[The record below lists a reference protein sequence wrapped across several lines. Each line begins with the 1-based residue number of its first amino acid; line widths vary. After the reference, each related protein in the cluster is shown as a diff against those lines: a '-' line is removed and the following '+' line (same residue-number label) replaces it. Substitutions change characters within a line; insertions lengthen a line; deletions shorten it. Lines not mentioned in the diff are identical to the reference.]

1 MSAYAVLKKVGDGI
15 RYIENVLLVI
25 CGVIFMGM
33 MFLGTADVLGRYAFD
48 SPILGS
54 QELMQVGMGA
64 IVMLGWA
71 YTQKED
77 GHIKVDLFLNMFPKN
92 AQKVLNLVMTILGL
106 FLFAAIG
113 FKGWEIALANLNR
126 HFLVIHFPSG
136 PFYFL
141 VPVGAFFLCLEFIVR
156 ICYLSGELRRKK
168 TNVNA

>member
-1 MSAYAVLKKVGDGI
+1 MSAYAILKKVGGGI

-64 IVMLGWA
+64 LVMLGWA

-77 GHIKVDLFLNMFPKN
+77 GHIKVDLFLNMFPKRV
-92 AQKVLNLVMTILGL
+92 QQVLNVAMTFLAL
-106 FLFAAIG
+106 FLFAAVTL
-113 FKGWEIALANLNR
+113 KGWEIALANIHR
-126 HFLVIHFPSG
+126 RFLVIHFVSG

-141 VPVGAFFLCLEFIVR
+141 VPVGAFFLCLEFILHLFDLFSEIR
-156 ICYLSGELRRKK
+156 KGEQ
-168 TNVNA
+168 NVDA

>member
-1 MSAYAVLKKVGDGI
+1 MSAYAILKKLGGGI

-64 IVMLGWA
+64 LVMLGWA

-77 GHIKVDLFLNMFPKN
+77 GHIKVDLFLNMFPKDM
-92 AQKVLNLVMTILGL
+92 QKVLNIVMTFLGL
-106 FLFAAIG
+106 FLFAAIA
-113 FKGWEIALANLNR
+113 FKGWEVALANIHR
-126 HFLVIHFPSG
+126 HFLVIHFVSG

-141 VPVGAFFLCLEFIVR
+141 VPIGAFFLCLEFILHIFDLFNEMR
-156 ICYLSGELRRKK
+156 GGKQ
-168 TNVNA
+168 NVNS

>member
-1 MSAYAVLKKVGDGI
+1 VGDGI

-33 MFLGTADVLGRYAFD
+33 MFLGTADVLGRYAFN

-54 QELMQVGMGA
+54 QELMQVGMA
-64 IVMLGWA
+64 SLVMLGWA

-77 GHIKVDLFLNMFPKN
+77 GHIKVDLFLNMFPKGG
-92 AQKVLNLVMTILGL
+92 QRVLNIIMTFLGL

-113 FKGWEIALANLNR
+113 FKGWEIALANIHR
-126 HFLVIHFPSG
+126 RFLVIHFISG

-141 VPVGAFFLCLEFIVR
+141 VPIGAFFLCLEFI
-156 ICYLSGELRRKK
+156 LHLFDLFSEMRRGK
-168 TNVNA
+168 